1 MLFNLWSTCVTQTN
15 NEQTRTESTT
25 QATTFDSFDS
35 YMSPTSAQL
44 TTISL
49 ESTTMNNSSTSCQL
63 ENQPSTSHD
72 TPNTL
77 ILPTRRSLTSVLEDV
92 IKWPVQ
98 QVSKSNRKRIYS

>member
-1 MLFNLWSTCVTQTN
+1 MWSTCVTQTN
-15 NEQTRTESTT
+15 NEQTSTESTS

-63 ENQPSTSHD
+63 ENQLSTSHD

-77 ILPTRRSLTSVLEDV
+77 ILPTRRSLASVFEDV
-92 IKWPVQ
+92 IKWLVQ
-98 QVSKSNRKRIYS
+98 QYQNQKEKENILQVL